1 MPKLKR
7 LVLFT
12 SILGA
17 FALAFSAGGCWD
29 RREINELA
37 FLSCAAFDLEGGNRV
52 LTSEFIRPSAA
63 GGGERGG
70 GETLPQRQALIV
82 SNRNKTFLAI
92 GREKALGLPR
102 RAYLAHTAAVL
113 VGEEMARYGIKEVLD
128 FVDRNPEIR
137 RTTLIL
143 LTRGPAREVLV
154 RAQSGLEKTLGREI
168 TGLHKWVQVSGYGY
182 IPNINDI
189 FFDLSGDA
197 GTTVLPVLELSPQ
210 PFPPI
215 LGPATATGGGIP
227 AGRAG
232 EPETL
237 MTARL
242 NGAGLFYHDK
252 LVAWLDQEQTRGW
265 AWVRNKVKSA
275 MLALPRQ
282 ENSLVSVN
290 IISSRAEAAIDMQGG
305 RPQGKIKIKV
315 EGDLLEEQCYQDF
328 TKEEAVK
335 SLESRM
341 AAQITSE
348 ISSALNQAKMAGTD
362 VFGFGGALHR
372 RYPEVWRQLE
382 GRWNEEFKKLPVT
395 ISVEAKLRRT
405 GMTGRPW
412 QPGAR

>member
-1 MPKLKR
+1 MPR
-7 LVLFT
+7 LQRLALFT
-12 SILGA
+12 SILAA
-17 FALAFSAGGCWD
+17 FALVFSAGGCWD

-37 FLSCAAFDLEGGNRV
+37 FLSCAAFDLEGGKRV
-52 LTSEFIRPSAA
+52 LTSEFIRPSTT

-70 GETLPQRQALIV
+70 GEALPQRQALIV
-82 SNRNKTFLAI
+82 SDRDETFLAI

-143 LTRGPAREVLV
+143 LTRGPAREVVV
-154 RAQSGLEKTLGREI
+154 RAQSGLEKNLGREI

-197 GTTVLPVLELSPQ
+197 GTTVLPVLELNPQ

-215 LGPATATGGGIP
+215 LGPATATGGSP

-252 LVAWLDQEQTRGW
+252 LVAWLDKEQTRGW

-275 MLALPRQ
+275 MLVLPCQ

-290 IISSRAEAAIDMQGG
+290 IISSQAEAGIDMQGG
-305 RPQGKIKIKV
+305 RLQGKIKV
-315 EGDLLEEQCYQDF
+315 QAEGDLLEEQCYQDF

-335 SLESRM
+335 SLENRM
-341 AAQITSE
+341 VAQITAE

-395 ISVEAKLRRT
+395 VSVEAKLRRT

>member
-1 MPKLKR
+1 MSKR
-7 LVLFT
+7 PRLLLFT
-12 SILGA
+12 SILAA
-17 FALAFSAGGCWD
+17 FTLAVLAGGCWD

-37 FLSCAAFDLEGGNRV
+37 FLSCAAFDMEGGHRV
-52 LTSEFIRPSAA
+52 LTSEFIRPSTTA

-70 GETLPQRQALIV
+70 GEALPQRQALIV
-82 SNRNKTFLAI
+82 SDRDETFMAI

-102 RAYLAHTAAVL
+102 RAYLAHTTAVL

-137 RTTLIL
+137 RTTLVL
-143 LTRGPAREVLV
+143 LTRGPAREVVV
-154 RAQSGLEKTLGREI
+154 RAQSGLEKNLGKEI
-168 TGLHKWVQVSGYGY
+168 AGLHKWAQVSGYGF
-182 IPNINDI
+182 IPNINDV

-197 GTTVLPVLELSPQ
+197 GTTVLPVLELNPQ

-215 LGPATATGGGIP
+215 LSPGGAAGGSP

-252 LVAWLDQEQTRGW
+252 LVAWLDKEQTRGW
-265 AWVRNKVKSA
+265 AWVRNRVKGA
-275 MLALPRQ
+275 VLALPCQ
-282 ENSLVSVN
+282 ENNLVSVN
-290 IISSRAEAAIDMQGG
+290 VITSQAETGVDMQGG
-305 RPQGKIKIKV
+305 RLQGKIKVRV
-315 EGDLLEEQCYQDF
+315 EGNLLEEQCRQDF

-341 AAQITSE
+341 ADQITAE
-348 ISSALNQAKMAGTD
+348 ISSALNAAKTAGTD

-372 RYPEVWRQLE
+372 RYPEVWRQLQ
-382 GRWNEEFKKLPVT
+382 GRWSEEFKKLPVT

-412 QPGAR
+412 QPGAH